1 MLYLPMLILA
11 AVQAVAEFL
20 PVSSSGHLLII
31 QNTSLYRKVLNN
43 LSPETEMLINICLH
57 LATLLAVLIYMRK
70 DVFSILSGFFRNTA
84 AGNFSAPEVLTVR
97 NICIAT
103 VPAGVAGIIAGSLFK
118 AVYTSLF
125 PVFIFLIINGIIL
138 ISSKKIPRGSR
149 KLEEMGIIRSVMT
162 GLFQMVAILPGISR
176 SGMTITGGLISG
188 LSPNDAARFSFLMAV
203 PVIAGAGI
211 LEIRNAEPGDFPSEL
226 LLPLLVSMVI
236 AVLISLS
243 SLKLLFALVKQ
254 VRIDVFG
261 IYTVLAGTAG
271 IICLILKD

>member
-1 MLYLPMLILA
+1 MLILA

-20 PVSSSGHLLII
+20 PVSSSGHLLIL
-31 QNTSLYRKVLNN
+31 QNTALLGDILNSLT
-43 LSPETEMLINICLH
+43 PEAEMLINICLH
-57 LATLLAVLIYMRK
+57 LATLLAVLIYLRK
-70 DVFSILSGFFRNTA
+70 DVCSILSGFFRNAA
-84 AGNFSAPEVLTVR
+84 AGRFSAPEVLIVR

-103 VPAGVAGIIAGSLFK
+103 VPAGLAGVLAGSLFK
-118 AVYTSLF
+118 AVYASLF

-188 LSPNDAARFSFLMAV
+188 LSPNDAARFSFFMAV

-211 LEIRNAEPGDFPSEL
+211 LEIKDAAQGSIPAEI
-226 LLPLLVSMVI
+226 LLPLLVSMVA
-236 AVLISLS
+236 AVLISLA
-243 SLKLLFALVKQ
+243 SLKLLFALVRQ

-261 IYTVLAGTAG
+261 IYTILAGTAG
-271 IICLILKD
+271 IICLLLKD